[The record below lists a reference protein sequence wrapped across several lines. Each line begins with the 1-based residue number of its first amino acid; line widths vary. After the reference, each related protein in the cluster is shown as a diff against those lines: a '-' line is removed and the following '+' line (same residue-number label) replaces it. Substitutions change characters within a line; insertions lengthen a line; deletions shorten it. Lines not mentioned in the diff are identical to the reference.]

1 MGSSSGTIRVTWQPQ
16 TSTDTAT
23 SSYWINWR
31 VFLCSILVLISMGFA
46 SFLISKFEG
55 PRNLNS
61 NNNININI
69 NIDNNNNNS
78 NNNGKKE
85 ENVGILYA
93 DEVWKPCLKGM
104 HPGWLLAFRVCAFF
118 VLLILLIVNA
128 IVDGGSIFYYY
139 TQWTFTLVTIYFGL
153 GSVISMNGCYEYHN
167 EVSGERVH
175 NERFDSERGDYMTT
189 VYGATSNATKT
200 GLSSRHLVDN
210 ARPTAGFWGY
220 ILQIIFQMNAGAVML
235 TDMVFW
241 FILVPFLSTTTKNYD
256 LNFFIINMHTVNLV
270 FLLGDTALNCLH
282 FPWFRI
288 AYFILWTSF
297 FVIFQWV
304 LHACISI
311 WWPYPFLDL
320 SSPLAPLWY
329 LVVAIMHIPCYGI
342 FFLMIKLKHVIL
354 SRYFP
359 HSYQCSR

>member
-1 MGSSSGTIRVTWQPQ
+1 MGASTGTARVTWQPQ
-16 TSTDTAT
+16 TTGDTST
-23 SSYWINWR
+23 SSYWLNWR
-31 VFLCSILVLISMGFA
+31 VLLCAILVLISMGFA

-55 PRNLNS
+55 PRNVNSNSNS
-61 NNNININI
+61 NNN
-69 NIDNNNNNS
+69 NNNVGRS
-78 NNNGKKE
+78 QCGRDRRD
-85 ENVGILYA
+85 ENDGVLYA
-93 DEVWKPCLKGM
+93 DEVWKPCLDGI

-128 IVDGGSIFYYY
+128 IVDGASIFYYY

-153 GSVISMNGCYEYHN
+153 GSVISMHGCYEYHSKA
-167 EVSGERVH
+167 SGERVH
-175 NERFDSERGDYMTT
+175 NERIDSERGDYIIS
-189 VYGATSNATKT
+189 VYGGTPNAAKNNW
-200 GLSSRHLVDN
+200 SSRQLVDHS
-210 ARPTAGFWGY
+210 RPTAGFWGY

-241 FILVPFLSTTTKNYD
+241 FILVPFLSTKNYD

-270 FLLGDTALNCLH
+270 FLLGDTALNSLH

-320 SSPLAPLWY
+320 SSSFAPLWY
-329 LVVAIMHIPCYGI
+329 SAVAIMHIPCYGI
-342 FFLMIKLKHVIL
+342 FFLIIKLKHVVL

-359 HSYQCSR
+359 HSYTYCNR

>member
-1 MGSSSGTIRVTWQPQ
+1 MSASTWQPK
-16 TSTDTAT
+16 TPKNTTN
-23 SSYWINWR
+23 SSYWLNYKFTI
-31 VFLCSILVLISMGFA
+31 CAILVLLSMGFA

-55 PRNLNS
+55 PKKNKQ
-61 NNNININI
+61 NNNII
-69 NIDNNNNNS
+69 S
-78 NNNGKKE
+78 SEVKKRD
-85 ENVGILYA
+85 ENFGRILYD
-93 DEVWKPCLKGM
+93 DEIWKPCIKGI
-104 HPGWLLAFRVCAFF
+104 HPCWLLGFRVCAFF

-128 IVDGGSIFYYY
+128 IVDGGSIFFYY

-153 GSVISMNGCYEYHN
+153 GSVMSMYGCYEYHN
-167 EVSGERVH
+167 KASGDRVH
-175 NERFDSERGDYMTT
+175 TEGFDSEIGDYITNFYAGTPM
-189 VYGATSNATKT
+189 ATKFT
-200 GLSSRHLVDN
+200 PDSRQPVDVP
-210 ARPTAGFWGY
+210 RPTAGFWGY
-220 ILQIIFQMNAGAVML
+220 VLQIIFQMNAGAVLL

-241 FILVPFLSTTTKNYD
+241 FIIVPFLTTKNYD

-320 SSPLAPLWY
+320 SSSYAPLWY
-329 LVVAIMHIPCYGI
+329 STVAVMHIPCYGI
-342 FFLMIKLKHVIL
+342 FFLIIKLKHFVL
-354 SRYFP
+354 TTYFP
-359 HSYQCSR
+359 DSYHYSN